1 MLAEE
6 DTQQRSNTWRSGL
19 ASSLTLKI
27 ENSLREKEKIFKDTV
42 TENFCWKESKSEH
55 TRDTELLGTR
65 KKNNTP
71 HTGSKPNKNE
81 ENRQFNGNK
90 WRVQYSTHKTGKSAG

>member
-1 MLAEE
+1 MQFRRQKFNKKYLKGRKLRQQSKLKIGKSHEMQKKIQEIKIVRMLAEE

-42 TENFCWKESKSEH
+42 TENFC
-55 TRDTELLGTR
+55 
-65 KKNNTP
+65 
-71 HTGSKPNKNE
+71 
-81 ENRQFNGNK
+81 
-90 WRVQYSTHKTGKSAG
+90 